1 MVWEIVLASF
11 GVLLTLAVIDIWRY
25 GINTTANMKRNT
37 ERVNQQRFK

>member
-1 MVWEIVLASF
+1 MVWKIVLASL

-37 ERVNQQRFK
+37 ERVNQNK

>member
-25 GINTTANMKRNT
+25 GINTTANMKRNS
-37 ERVNQQRFK
+37 ERANQNR

>member
-25 GINTTANMKRNT
+25 GINTTANMKRNS
-37 ERVNQQRFK
+37 ERAKQTVK